1 MNPIQRV
8 TVVGAGNMGY
18 GFAAHFALHGT
29 PVTLYDHHESNLDT
43 ARGRISSVLS
53 FLDDHELAPIDPDTA
68 LTNVTLQSDL
78 ERAVD
83 DADFVL
89 ETVSEDLDVK
99 RHVFS
104 NIANSA
110 PEDAILGSNTSS
122 LRVTDIA
129 EGAPSHADRI
139 VGCHW
144 WYPPYLLDPVEVVR
158 GAETSDE
165 TMATT
170 VEFVE
175 AVDRKPVVVERDV
188 PGFIWNRIQ
197 SAVVRECMHLAAEG
211 VASIEDIDTAV
222 RDGYAR
228 RTSVVGPF
236 ETMDIAG
243 LYLFRTVTAE
253 LYPDLCDDEEPNVL
267 FDDYLDRG
275 RGGIADGAGFHE
287 YDETAD
293 AVTRRRDER
302 LAALRSVYEE

>member
-1 MNPIQRV
+1 VNPIQRV
-8 TVVGAGNMGY
+8 TVIGAGNMGH

-29 PVTLYDHHESNLDT
+29 PVTLYDHHESNLDS
-43 ARGRISSVLS
+43 ARGRIRSVLS
-53 FLDDHELAPIDPDTA
+53 FLDDRDLAPIDPDAA
-68 LTNVTLQSDL
+68 LANVTLQSDL

-83 DADFVL
+83 ATDFVL

-99 RHVFS
+99 RDVFRK
-104 NIANSA
+104 IGDAA

-144 WYPPYLLDPVEVVR
+144 WYPPYLLEPVEVVR

-175 AVDRKPVVVERDV
+175 VVDRKPVVVERDV
-188 PGFIWNRIQ
+188 PGFVWNRIQ
-197 SAVVRECMHLAAEG
+197 SAVVRECLHLAAEG
-211 VASIEDIDTAV
+211 VASIEDIDSAI

-243 LYLFRTVTAE
+243 LELFRTVTGE
-253 LYPDLCDDEEPNVL
+253 LYPSLCDDDEPNVL

-287 YDETAD
+287 YDDAPN
-293 AVTRRRDER
+293 AVTCRRDER
-302 LAALRSVYEE
+302 LAALRHLYEE